1 MFTASVK
8 TKMCLL
14 QSKSADSGYFD
25 NSLDP
30 TDIMVRL
37 CCWKRQT
44 PLEEVAEEQLRES
57 KMGLK
62 PKPFKTI
69 G

>member
-14 QSKSADSGYFD
+14 QNKSADPIH
-25 NSLDP
+25 LTP
-30 TDIMVRL
+30 RDIMVRL

>member
-1 MFTASVK
+1 MYFKHGAKLALVARNT
-8 TKMCLL
+8 TK
-14 QSKSADSGYFD
+14 
-25 NSLDP
+25 
-30 TDIMVRL
+30 
-37 CCWKRQT
+37 
-44 PLEEVAEEQLRES
+44 LEEVAEEQLRES